1 MSLWIA
7 GAVVV
12 GSTLY
17 GAHKGGQQEEAY
29 DEAEAAALE
38 IQKQKA
44 GLLGEQKGL
53 AGETANLGMAAAQS
67 QFAGGQRDVTMG
79 TQMGMRGI
87 QAGAA
92 TAASRSGL
100 ATSGTIEQQTKIQ
113 TGDLMAKYK
122 SDMTKLFETKEL
134 AGKKRDIG
142 MAQADLSYRQ
152 GETSAEESFQN
163 TMAGFDEGGMG
174 AGALEGFMSGIGT
187 GATIAAS
194 DRRLKANIDYIGDS
208 PSGIKIYEFNYLNND
223 VRHRGVIANEL
234 VDSYPNAISE
244 DKDGYYMVDYSQIDV
259 NFEIVKGD

>member
-1 MSLWIA
+1 MSFLVAI
-7 GAVVV
+7 GVGVVAT
-12 GSTLY
+12 STAY
-17 GAHKGGQQEEAY
+17 GAYKGKQQEEAY
-29 DEAEAAALE
+29 GEAETAAGQ
-38 IQKQKA
+38 IQQQKV
-44 GLLGEQKGL
+44 GLLGEQKGI
-53 AGETANLGMAAAQS
+53 AGQTAQLGFDVAQS
-67 QFAGGQRDVTMG
+67 QFAGGQRDVSMG

-122 SDMTKLFETKEL
+122 SDMTKLFET
-134 AGKKRDIG
+134 RDLSK
-142 MAQADLSYRQ
+142 AEADLSYRK
-152 GETSAEESFQN
+152 GEMSAEESFQN

-174 AGALEGFMSGIGT
+174 AGALEGFMSGIGQ
-187 GATIAAS
+187 GASIAAS

>member
-1 MSLWIA
+1 MSFLVAI
-7 GAVVV
+7 GVGVVAT
-12 GSTLY
+12 STAY
-17 GAHKGGQQEEAY
+17 GAYKGKQQEKAY
-29 DEAEAAALE
+29 GEAETAAE
-38 IQKQKA
+38 QIQQQKV

-53 AGETANLGMAAAQS
+53 ATQAAQS
-67 QFAGGQRDVTMG
+67 QFAGGQRDVSMG
-79 TQMGMRGI
+79 TQTGMRGI

-122 SDMTKLFETKEL
+122 SDMTKLFET
-134 AGKKRDIG
+134 RDLSK
-142 MAQADLSYRQ
+142 AEADLSYRK
-152 GETSAEESFQN
+152 GEMSAEESFQN

-223 VRHRGVIANEL
+223 TRYSGVIANEL
-234 VDSYPNAISE
+234 ADSHPNVVSK

-259 NFEIVKGD
+259 DFEIVKGD